1 MCDKSCFMSGMMFVL
16 VAWQG
21 VGCGVFDGIRLRSLY
36 WDHTENGIQKC
47 FHRPDEMRYDKM
59 KCGVS
64 NV

>member
-1 MCDKSCFMSGMMFVL
+1 MFVL

-36 WDHTENGIQKC
+36 WDHMENGIQKC